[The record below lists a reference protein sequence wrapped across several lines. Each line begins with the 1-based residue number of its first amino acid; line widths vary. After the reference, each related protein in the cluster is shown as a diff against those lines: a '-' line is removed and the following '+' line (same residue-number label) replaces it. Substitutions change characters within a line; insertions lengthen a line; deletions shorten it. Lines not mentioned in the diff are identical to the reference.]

1 LLISP
6 SFLLLNYSQFCDFLL
21 IKRCKT
27 YLGPILPPFDRN
39 WQLIYPIVTTTNA
52 PYINQ
57 LKIKMPHSYNW
68 TVIII
73 DILYQNDNKMGSI
86 GNPVIQQVK
95 EVVSVSLE
103 PRGHKMFV
111 NLSNIMAEYPFKV
124 CSLLPY
130 FIENNVH
137 FLQ

>member
-1 LLISP
+1 
-6 SFLLLNYSQFCDFLL
+6 
-21 IKRCKT
+21 
-27 YLGPILPPFDRN
+27 
-39 WQLIYPIVTTTNA
+39 
-52 PYINQ
+52 
-57 LKIKMPHSYNW
+57 
-68 TVIII
+68 
-73 DILYQNDNKMGSI
+73 MGSI

-95 EVVSVSLE
+95 EVVSVSLA

-124 CSLLPY
+124 CSLLPH